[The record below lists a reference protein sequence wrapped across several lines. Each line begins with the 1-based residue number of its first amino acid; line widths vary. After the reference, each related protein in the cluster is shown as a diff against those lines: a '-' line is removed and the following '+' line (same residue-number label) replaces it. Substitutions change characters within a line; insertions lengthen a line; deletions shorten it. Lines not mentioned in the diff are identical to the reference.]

1 MTTRNVSLPD
11 TLDGFVEQQVASGAF
26 PDASEVVSAG
36 LRLLQHRT
44 DRKAARLE
52 RLRAAIQVGLDDL
65 ERGDFVEVT
74 DLDAYF
80 RDLEAKV
87 EAELARQRYAR
98 LLKAAYRD
106 LQADPERYPSKRPLK
121 VLDVRTYAIRH
132 SKGQVPPTERVDHPR
147 HVIVYSHDA
156 MTVRILRVLHDR
168 MDLKRHVSDL

>member
-44 DRKAARLE
+44 DCKAARLE

-80 RDLEAKV
+80 RDLEAEV
-87 EAELARQRYAR
+87 EAAF
-98 LLKAAYRD
+98 D
-106 LQADPERYPSKRPLK
+106 
-121 VLDVRTYAIRH
+121 
-132 SKGQVPPTERVDHPR
+132 
-147 HVIVYSHDA
+147 
-156 MTVRILRVLHDR
+156 
-168 MDLKRHVSDL
+168 